1 MSPKPGA
8 KGSKEPAGVRAFRE
22 QLERGEIRSG
32 SYVTLVGL
40 KTSEPTELREHIRD
54 GISYRAW
61 ERFERNSGL
70 DREALLD
77 LVDISAR
84 TLDRRKLEG
93 RLQPDE
99 SDRLL
104 RASRVFARALEL
116 FEGKLD
122 QARGWFMS
130 PQPGLGGASPLD
142 FVGTEVGARE
152 VENLIGRL
160 EHGIPT

>member
-1 MSPKPGA
+1 MSSDSRTKSPK
-8 KGSKEPAGVRAFRE
+8 EPRDVRQFRE

-40 KTSEPTELREHIRD
+40 KAYEPTELCERLRD
-54 GISYRAW
+54 GIPYRAW
-61 ERFERNSGL
+61 ERFERNTGL
-70 DREALLD
+70 DREALLG

-84 TLDRRKLEG
+84 TLDRRKQEG

-116 FEGKLD
+116 FEGNLD
-122 QARGWFMS
+122 LARGWFLS
-130 PQPGLGGASPLD
+130 PQPGLGGATPLEFSGSD
-142 FVGTEVGARE
+142 VGARE

-160 EHGIPT
+160 EHGIPA

>member
-1 MSPKPGA
+1 MSA
-8 KGSKEPAGVRAFRE
+8 KSRAGPEEPPDVQEFRK
-22 QLERGEIRSG
+22 QLERGEIRSS

-40 KTSEPTELREHIRD
+40 KTDEPTELRERVRE

-70 DREALLD
+70 EREALLE

-84 TLDRRKLEG
+84 TLDRRKQEG

-116 FEGKLD
+116 FEGDLD
-122 QARGWFMS
+122 RARAWFLS
-130 PQPGLGGASPLD
+130 PQPGLGGATPLE
-142 FVGTEVGARE
+142 FSGTDVGARE

-160 EHGIPT
+160 EHGIPI